1 MELFSWLVT
10 LHSRLTD
17 FQSLLSIISIL
28 FKMYVSDVIRVWYL
42 YSFHL
47 PAPQDTT
54 PTITAFSV
62 AGSTVISG
70 PEKIRANE
78 NFLFVQSG
86 LRAFH
91 NNSFSDE
98 CQTQSAKV
106 FALP

>member
-1 MELFSWLVT
+1 MPRAIIGVWNKKNRCGIK
-10 LHSRLTD
+10 RLT
-17 FQSLLSIISIL
+17 SEE
-28 FKMYVSDVIRVWYL
+28 MYVSDGIRVWYL

-91 NNSFSDE
+91 NNSFSNE